1 MTQINAI
8 GLAVP
13 PYALDQTQSAALMRR
28 LMDPAD
34 EHGRFID
41 AIHRRSGIERRSGVF
56 LRARTG
62 PDESLAQ
69 SFYGPRAGEVVSGS
83 PDPRVRDGDGE
94 GTAGCDAGGPSTGE
108 RMRAYER
115 FAGALASEA
124 GRRAL
129 EGAGLLGRSITDL
142 VVVSCTGASAPGVD
156 LDLIDRLGLPLA
168 VRRTHVGFMG
178 CHGAI
183 NGLRVGDAIVRSER
197 AQDRAASVLVVCV
210 ELCTLHL
217 QYDFRP
223 DGVVANAL
231 FGDGA
236 AGVVLSGETRAPEG
250 GAHASVPTGWRIRA
264 SASRLLEGTREA
276 MSWRVGDHGFVI
288 SLAEDVPALIGHSL
302 GPWLR
307 GWLSEQGIASEA
319 LGSIGWAVHP
329 GGPRVLDAVRDSMG
343 LAEHSLASSRAVLR
357 EHGNMSSPTV
367 LFIADRLMTGGEH
380 DRVVLL
386 AFGPGL
392 CAEVM
397 LLERG

>member
-1 MTQINAI
+1 MTRINAI

-13 PYALDQTQSAALMRR
+13 PNTFDQTQSALLMRR
-28 LMDPAD
+28 LMDPRG
-34 EHGRFID
+34 EHGGFID

-56 LRARTG
+56 LSASTG
-62 PDESLAQ
+62 PDEPLAQ
-69 SFYGPRAGEVVSGS
+69 GFYGAHAGAVESEG
-83 PDPRVRDGDGE
+83 PGGGLDPQ
-94 GTAGCDAGGPSTGE
+94 GPTTGE

-115 FAGALASEA
+115 LAGALAVEA
-124 GRRAL
+124 GGRAL
-129 EGAGLLGRSITDL
+129 RGAGRGGGREGGSITDL

-156 LDLIDRLGLPLA
+156 LELIDRLGLSPS

-183 NGLRVGDAIVRSER
+183 NGLRVGDAIVRSEL

-217 QYDFRP
+217 QHDFRP

-236 AGVVLSGETRAPEG
+236 AGVVLSGETRGPGAG
-250 GAHASVPTGWRIRA
+250 GPSAGGQGSVAAGWRVRA
-264 SASRLLEGTREA
+264 RARRLLEGTREA
-276 MSWRVGDHGFVI
+276 MSWRVGDHGFVM
-288 SLAEDVPALIGHSL
+288 SLAEDVPALIGRSL

-307 GWLSEQGIASEA
+307 SWLSEQGIERASF
-319 LGSIGWAVHP
+319 GSVGWAVHP
-329 GGPRVLDAVRDSMG
+329 GGPRILDVVRDSLG
-343 LAEHSLASSRAVLR
+343 LEECSLAPSRGVLR

-367 LFIADRLMTGGEH
+367 LFIADRLMRGGEH